1 MPFHFRNTIGILF
14 FMINFFNYGCQMG
27 QSEKVDQEQLQDK
40 TNWQRAIFA
49 GGCFWCMEPPYDNLP
64 GVISTTVGY
73 TGGQVPHPTYE
84 EVSEGKTGHVEA
96 VEIVFDSSKIS
107 YQELLQVFWRNIDPT
122 NPYGQFADW
131 GSQYGTAIFYV
142 NDQQKELALKSK
154 EELEKSG
161 KFTKPIVTQILPAA
175 PFYPAEAYHQEFYKK
190 NPLRYNSYKVGSGR
204 AGFLE
209 KVWGEEK
216 R

>member
-1 MPFHFRNTIGILF
+1 
-14 FMINFFNYGCQMG
+14 MG
-27 QSEKVDQEQLQDK
+27 QSEKLDQEQIQDK
-40 TNWQRAIFA
+40 ANLQRAIFA

-73 TGGQVPHPTYE
+73 TGGHVPHPTYE

-131 GSQYGTAIFYV
+131 GSQYRTAIFYI